1 MEVIETAPDG
11 LYDPYSLEWDDT
23 IIFPSTRKLKQYG
36 NRVYNRYPARSIF
49 LVPRATI
56 LINQESNNNLNILDP
71 FMGSGT
77 TAVEATNANCKIFG
91 TEMDPF
97 ARLIAEV
104 SIMTFT
110 EVEQKELEVTFS
122 NIITNWKRQT
132 PLQKYYPDL
141 RNIDYWFD
149 ENNFIDLLKLK
160 SYIYENV
167 RNDKFLKFFKVA
179 FADCIKP
186 SSKMERQ
193 STKPYIS
200 SKYLKKIKPV
210 QDSFEYS
217 FKAHFKAII
226 ENNTH
231 QQSINWIGF
240 DATNFNS
247 INNKIH
253 LAITSPPYL
262 NAFDYTQIIKVES
275 AWVGTLVNADINEL
289 RKKQVGHKK
298 RREQYIDEIVSEVF
312 KPFYEKLLK
321 NPKKSSKDSN
331 LNIANNCQAYF
342 NDIFKN
348 LNSVKKAL
356 VSGGE
361 YHMIIGDNTINGINI
376 PTHRLIA
383 EIASNIGFNWSGY
396 YKYPIKDHRTSIPRK
411 DHGGK
416 IKYEYVI
423 ILKND
428 L

>member
-1 MEVIETAPDG
+1 
-11 LYDPYSLEWDDT
+11 
-23 IIFPSTRKLKQYG
+23 
-36 NRVYNRYPARSIF
+36 
-49 LVPRATI
+49 
-56 LINQESNNNLNILDP
+56 
-71 FMGSGT
+71 
-77 TAVEATNANCKIFG
+77 
-91 TEMDPF
+91 
-97 ARLIAEV
+97 
-104 SIMTFT
+104 
-110 EVEQKELEVTFS
+110 
-122 NIITNWKRQT
+122 
-132 PLQKYYPDL
+132 
-141 RNIDYWFD
+141 
-149 ENNFIDLLKLK
+149 
-160 SYIYENV
+160 
-167 RNDKFLKFFKVA
+167 
-179 FADCIKP
+179 
-186 SSKMERQ
+186 
-193 STKPYIS
+193 
-200 SKYLKKIKPV
+200 
-210 QDSFEYS
+210 
-217 FKAHFKAII
+217 
-226 ENNTH
+226 
-231 QQSINWIGF
+231 
-240 DATNFNS
+240 
-247 INNKIH
+247 
-253 LAITSPPYL
+253 
-262 NAFDYTQIIKVES
+262 
-275 AWVGTLVNADINEL
+275 LVNADINEL